1 MQAAFW
7 DQRYAESDYVYGTAP
22 NVFFAETLAT
32 LPPGRLL
39 LPCEGEGRNA
49 VYAAAKGWSVQAFD
63 QSAAGRDKALR
74 LARHQGLDPALI
86 DYQLTDVRHFTP
98 DPTDYDLIALIYTH
112 FAPETRQAFFRQL
125 QHWLRPGGQV
135 LLEAFTPA
143 QLQLSSGGP
152 KDPQMLYTAELL
164 QHDFQEL
171 DILQLEHS
179 RTHLD
184 EGPFHQGEAD
194 VVRLLARRPF

>member
-7 DQRYAESDYVYGTAP
+7 DRRYAESDYVYGTAP
-22 NVFFAETLAT
+22 NVFFAEVLAT

-74 LARHQGLDPALI
+74 LAREQGLDPALI
-86 DYQLTDVRHFTP
+86 DYQLTDVRRFTP
-98 DPTDYDLIALIYTH
+98 DPGDYDLIALIYTH
-112 FAPETRQAFFRQL
+112 FEPETRGAFFRQL

-135 LLEAFTPA
+135 LLEAFSPA
-143 QLQLSSGGP
+143 QLELSSGGP
-152 KDPQMLYTAELL
+152 KDPQLLFTRPMLQA
-164 QHDFQEL
+164 DFQEL
-171 DILQLEHS
+171 ALLQLEQL
-179 RTHLD
+179 RIVLD

-194 VVRLLARRPF
+194 VLRLRARRPG